1 MEAFF
6 ALRTTDILHIM
17 RAVFNAYLGRGMVIL
32 LLGSI
37 LSIAAV
43 KYFSNDFAN
52 GVPMTT
58 PAEAAVQE

>member
-6 ALRTTDILHIM
+6 ALRNTDISHIM
-17 RAVFNAYLGRGMVIL
+17 RAVFNAYVGRGMVIL

-43 KYFSNDFAN
+43 KYFSNDLAN

-58 PAEAAVQE
+58 PAEAAE